1 MKRVI
6 RDTADGSKTIFVEAL
21 DEHYHS
27 IHGALAESRHVFIQS
42 GLNSFESQDVS
53 ILEIGF
59 GTGLNAIT
67 TLERNEVLK
76 KNIRY
81 TGVEAY
87 PVDTSDFSQL
97 KYSKLD
103 LDKVVLPY
111 LEKIHET
118 PWEVFQEINPNFQLK
133 KEDKKFQDIEALE
146 EFDLIYFDAFA
157 PSAQPELW
165 TEAIFEKMFTALKPN
180 GLLVTYCAKGQ
191 VKRNMKAVGFTVER
205 LPGPPGKREMT
216 RATKPGHL

>member
-6 RDTADGSKTIFVEAL
+6 KDTADGSKTIFVEAL

-42 GLNSFESQDVS
+42 GLNAIERENVS

-67 TLERNEVLK
+67 TLERNKELQR
-76 KNIRY
+76 NIHY

-87 PVDTSDFSQL
+87 PVLTSDFAQL
-97 KYSKLD
+97 NYGKLD
-103 LDKVVLPY
+103 IEESILPY
-111 LEKIHET
+111 LDKIHHAK
-118 PWEVFQEINPNFQLK
+118 WEKFQEITADFNLK
-133 KEDKKFQDIEALE
+133 KVEQKFQDINDSEA
-146 EFDLIYFDAFA
+146 FDLIYFDAFA
-157 PSAQPELW
+157 PGVQPELW
-165 TEAIFEKMFTALKPN
+165 TEAVFKLMFKALRPN
-180 GLLVTYCAKGQ
+180 RILVTYCAKGQ
-191 VKRNMKAVGFTVER
+191 VKRNMKAAGFTIEA

-216 RATKPGHL
+216 RAIKLDSE

>member
-42 GLNSFESQDVS
+42 GLDTIESQDVS

-67 TLERNEVLK
+67 TLERNLALK
-76 KNIRY
+76 KNIHY

-97 KYSKLD
+97 KYSQLD
-103 LDKVVLPY
+103 LDEAVLPY
-111 LEKIHET
+111 LDKIHT
-118 PWEVFQEINPNFQLK
+118 IPWEVFQEMNANFQLK
-133 KEDKKFQDIEALE
+133 KEEKKFQNIEAVE

-165 TEAIFEKMFTALKPN
+165 TEAIFQKMFTALKPN
-180 GLLVTYCAKGQ
+180 GYLVTYCAKGQ
-191 VKRNMKAVGFTVER
+191 VKRNMKAVGFTIER
-205 LPGPPGKREMT
+205 LAGPPGKREMT
-216 RATKPGHL
+216 RATKPSLL